1 MWADG
6 IEDVSHVI
14 WKDYYVQY
22 KPWVKGVE
30 QTITG
35 VFADA
40 CALWP
45 DRIYIDMCG
54 DRAYTFA
61 EIDQLSNQITHG
73 LAGIGIGK
81 GSSICTMLD
90 NHIDHII
97 CVLGILKLGAFY
109 VPLNT
114 ALRGDFLKHQLADS
128 NASALIM
135 EGEFLSRLDVIRQ
148 DLPDLQH
155 IISRGAPMGAGVAGE
170 IQPLSAIWSDDSS
183 AVPDDA
189 EPTDVCMVLYTS
201 GTTGPS
207 KGCMVSHN
215 YLCQYIRDLNVI
227 SDLRFDDRLYTSN
240 PLFHLNALGMIFTAT
255 HTGARVIVD
264 QRFSVSNFW
273 NEIQRS
279 GATVVSLLGAM
290 IPLLANAEDNEV
302 AQACFGQIR
311 RMLGAPFTP
320 ETQQKW
326 RDRFGV
332 PIARNTG
339 YGLTEVCF
347 VFMTPPDSNP
357 PPGASGMCAPHID
370 ARIIGDDGEEC
381 PPGVPGELIV
391 RPLQPNVMFEGY
403 WKRPADTLKV
413 MQNLWFHTGDIGM
426 IDAEGWFFFVDRKKD
441 YLRRRGE
448 NISSFELE
456 ATFMAHEAIQDVA
469 VHAVPS
475 AMTEDDVKVT
485 AVLQAGAV
493 LEPAELF
500 RWSMERLPYYAM
512 PRYIEFRAALPYN
525 ASGRVLKHQLRD
537 EGVTPLTWDQ
547 ERSDIKVSKR

>member
-1 MWADG
+1 M
-6 IEDVSHVI
+6 SH
-14 WKDYYVQY
+14 
-22 KPWVKGVE
+22 KPWTKGVE

-35 VFADA
+35 VFAQA

-54 DRAYTFA
+54 DRAYSFA
-61 EIDQLSNQITHG
+61 EIDEKSNQIAHG
-73 LAGIGIGK
+73 LAEIGIGK

-114 ALRGDFLKHQLADS
+114 ALRGDFLKHQLVDS
-128 NASALIM
+128 NASAIIM
-135 EGEFLSRLDVIRQ
+135 ESEFLNRLDTIRNDAT
-148 DLPDLQH
+148 DLRH
-155 IISRGAPMGAGVAGE
+155 IVCRGAPAGGALAHEVK
-170 IQPLSAIWSDDSS
+170 PLSAIWSHDSS
-183 AVPDDA
+183 ALPDDA
-189 EPTDVCMVLYTS
+189 KPTDVCMVLYTS

-215 YLCQYIRDLNVI
+215 YLCQYTRDLNVI
-227 SDLRFDDRLYTSN
+227 SDLQFDDRLYTSN

-273 NEIQRS
+273 NEIERS

-290 IPLLANAEDNEV
+290 IALLANAEDNPM
-302 AQACFGQIR
+302 ADACFGQIR
-311 RMLGAPFTP
+311 RMVGAPFTP
-320 ETQQKW
+320 DAQQKW
-326 RDRFGV
+326 HNRFGV

-357 PPGASGMCAPHID
+357 PPGASGRCAPQID
-370 ARIIGDDGEEC
+370 ARIISDDGEEC
-381 PPGVPGELIV
+381 QPGVPGELIV

-403 WKRPADTLKV
+403 WKRPEDTLKV
-413 MQNLWFHTGDIGM
+413 MKNLWFHTGDIGM
-426 IDAEGWFFFVDRKKD
+426 IDADGWFYFVDRKKD

-456 ATFMAHEAIQDVA
+456 ATFRAHEAIQDVA

-475 AMTEDDVKVT
+475 EMTEDDVKVT
-485 AVLQAGAV
+485 AVLQPGSALDPEA
-493 LEPAELF
+493 LF
-500 RWSMERLPYYAM
+500 VWSMERLPYYAM
-512 PRYIEFRAALPYN
+512 PRYIEFREALPYN
-525 ASGRVLKHQLRD
+525 ASGRILKHQLRD
-537 EGVTPLTWDQ
+537 EGVTAQTWDQ
-547 ERSDIKVSKR
+547 ERSGLKVSKR